1 MHLTPKRS
9 RYTVNH
15 QPTDLPRGDRRTV
28 RVALPTP
35 PVELYVD
42 PRGFV
47 WRLVED
53 GQDGRLF
60 VPEQV
65 NPASCPRMVWARE
78 DELVETVGVLTP
90 MERAA

>member
-1 MHLTPKRS
+1 MNHDSTPTPGT
-9 RYTVNH
+9 TV
-15 QPTDLPRGDRRTV
+15 QAATPLPV
-28 RVALPTP
+28 RPLPAP
-35 PVELYVD
+35 PVELYMD

-47 WRLVED
+47 WRLAED

-78 DELVETVGVLTP
+78 AELAEALGQLTRV
-90 MERAA
+90 ERAA

>member
-1 MHLTPKRS
+1 
-9 RYTVNH
+9 VNH
-15 QPTDLPRGDRRTV
+15 HPSPTALPGQSGITHHIPIPLPSRP
-28 RVALPTP
+28 LPTP
-35 PVELYVD
+35 PVELYAD

-65 NPASCPRMVWARE
+65 NPASCPRMVWASE
-78 DELVETVGVLTP
+78 AELVEMVGTLTRL
-90 MERAA
+90 ERAA

>member
-1 MHLTPKRS
+1 M
-9 RYTVNH
+9 NH
-15 QPTDLPRGDRRTV
+15 QSSPTSLPGQSGITHHIPV
-28 RVALPTP
+28 PLPTP
-35 PVELYVD
+35 PVELFTD

-47 WRLVED
+47 WKLVED

-78 DELVETVGVLTP
+78 DELLENVGPLTRV
-90 MERAA
+90 ERAA

>member
-1 MHLTPKRS
+1 MNDHGTPS
-9 RYTVNH
+9 
-15 QPTDLPRGDRRTV
+15 PTGLPGQSGIAHRIPLPV
-28 RVALPTP
+28 RPLPTP
-35 PVELYVD
+35 PVELFTD

-47 WRLVED
+47 WKLVED

-78 DELVETVGVLTP
+78 DELAETVGPLVP
-90 MERAA
+90 VERAA